1 VLINIWKPLRASKKT
16 YREVDSMSLLKK
28 RYYFFDNDNPFS
40 LLSEF
45 DTIVDDILRKFNV

>member
-1 VLINIWKPLRASKKT
+1 
-16 YREVDSMSLLKK
+16 MSLLKK